1 MHASAACAALTVRVQ
16 SADMVAQSSDADAAR
31 DAQIT
36 IYPDG
41 PMLLRGD
48 VELRNPDGSVL
59 PRRRRTV
66 ALCRCGHSALMPM
79 CDGTHKVVWKPGR
92 DSPVA
97 RRVAA
102 EES

>member
-1 MHASAACAALTVRVQ
+1 MAGET
-16 SADMVAQSSDADAAR
+16 SDRGRGR

-48 VELRNPDGSVL
+48 VEILTADGSPL
-59 PRRRRTV
+59 PRRRKTV
-66 ALCRCGHSALMPM
+66 ALCRCGHSAMMPM

-97 RRVAA
+97 KRVAA
-102 EES
+102 EEG

>member
-1 MHASAACAALTVRVQ
+1 MAA
-16 SADMVAQSSDADAAR
+16 DSSDAGSGR

-36 IYPDG
+36 ICPDG

-48 VELRNPDGSVL
+48 VEILTADGSPL

-66 ALCRCGHSALMPM
+66 ALCRCGHSGLMPL

-92 DSPVA
+92 DSPLA
-97 RRVAA
+97 RRREAA
-102 EES
+102 ED